1 MKREERFFVE
11 FFVREDAP
19 GREFCFVQVLILEER
34 AGSSV
39 DREDLIGEKFKIR
52 TCFSGFIKSL
62 SMFSFIF
69 GEILNFLTDC
79 CSYFFF
85 LITVT
90 RMFNIIDYSNNSK
103 YSGYN
108 Y

>member
-1 MKREERFFVE
+1 MPPAESSVSSR
-11 FFVREDAP
+11 
-19 GREFCFVQVLILEER
+19 LILEER

-39 DREDLIGEKFKIR
+39 DREDLIGEKFNR
-52 TCFSGFIKSL
+52 TRFSGFIKSL

-85 LITVT
+85 
-90 RMFNIIDYSNNSK
+90 
-103 YSGYN
+103 
-108 Y
+108 